1 VSSDCVIV
9 TTTAGSEAAA
19 RELAEGAVAARLGA
33 CAQIV
38 PVTSVY
44 RWEGTVHTDA
54 EWRVEVKTAAGRVEA
69 LTAHLRERHPYDLP
83 EIVVTP
89 VVGGSDEYLAWV
101 TAETR

>member
-1 VSSDCVIV
+1 VAGDQVIV
-9 TTTAGSEAAA
+9 TTTAGSEAVA
-19 RELAEGAVAARLGA
+19 RELAGGVVAARLGA

-44 RWEGTVHTDA
+44 RWDGTVHTEP
-54 EWRVEVKTAAGRVEA
+54 EWRVEIKTAADRAGA

-89 VVGGSDEYLAWV
+89 IAGGSAEYLAWV
-101 TAETR
+101 NAETR